1 MFYFQQMFMNALNG
15 IDSQNIT
22 SGVVGI
28 ASTILILSFLYGAYQ
43 AFASGGDV
51 RALGIAGI
59 KYLLLGLVF
68 ANYGSIFRDINTM
81 FNSVAL
87 SITNLASATDM
98 FSNWMTQ
105 LQTYWSTNGTQS
117 LWSIIGGVGASL
129 SGLLDAA
136 LVIVAFILM
145 PITYALFALFY
156 SLYGSVLYVTGP
168 FVLALLP
175 ANGVGQLARTYLVNM
190 LVFQA
195 WGLLYAIFSALMV
208 VLNVNSVNN
217 VLNSGGVAGFFQ
229 NASQDLL
236 LALAS
241 ILFSICIALIPF
253 MASRIIKGDV
263 GSTVLVLLRSA
274 TWSGKMT
281 GKL

>member
-68 ANYGSIFRDINTM
+68 ANYGSIFRDINGM

-87 SITNLASATDM
+87 SITHLASATDM

-168 FVLALLP
+168 LVLALLP
-175 ANGVGQLARTYLVNM
+175 SNSVGQLARTYLVNM

-217 VLNSGGVAGFFQ
+217 VLNSGGVGGFFQ

>member
-1 MFYFQQMFMNALNG
+1 MFYFQSMFMNALNG

-22 SGVVGI
+22 SGIVQI
-28 ASTILILSFLYGAYQ
+28 ASTILIVSFLYAAYQ
-43 AFASGGDV
+43 SFASGGDV

-59 KYLLLGLVF
+59 KYLVLGLVF
-68 ANYGSIFRDINTM
+68 ANYGSIFRDVNGM
-81 FNSVAL
+81 FNSVAQ
-87 SITNLASATDM
+87 SIANLASATDM

-105 LQTYWSTNGTQS
+105 LQTYWTANGNQS
-117 LWSIIGGVGASL
+117 LWSAIGGTA
-129 SGLLDAA
+129 SGLLDT
-136 LVIVAFILM
+136 LLILVAFILM

-168 FVLALLP
+168 LVLALLP
-175 ANGVGQLARTYLVNM
+175 SNSVGQLARTYLVNM

-241 ILFSICIALIPF
+241 ILFSICIAFIPF
-253 MASRIIKGDV
+253 MASRIVKGDM
-263 GSTVLVLLRSA
+263 GSTVLVLLRTA
-274 TWSGKMT
+274 TWTGKMA

>member
-1 MFYFQQMFMNALNG
+1 MFYFQSMFMNALNG

-22 SGVVGI
+22 AGI
-28 ASTILILSFLYGAYQ
+28 VQIANTILIVSFLYAAYQ
-43 AFASGGDV
+43 SFASGGDV

-68 ANYGSIFRDINTM
+68 ANYGAIFRDVNSM
-81 FNSVAL
+81 FNSVAQ

-105 LQTYWSTNGTQS
+105 LQTYWTANGTQS
-117 LWSIIGGVGASL
+117 LWSTIGGSV
-129 SGLLDAA
+129 SGFLDTLLI
-136 LVIVAFILM
+136 LVAFILM

-168 FVLALLP
+168 LVLALLP
-175 ANGVGQLARTYLVNM
+175 SNTVGQLARTYLVNM

-241 ILFSICIALIPF
+241 ILFSICIAFIPF
-253 MASRIIKGDV
+253 MASRIVKGDV
-263 GSTVLVLLRSA
+263 GGTVLVLLRSA
-274 TWSGKMT
+274 TWTRKMA

>member
-1 MFYFQQMFMNALNG
+1 MFYFEQMFLNALSG

-22 SGVVGI
+22 ATIVGI
-28 ASTILILSFLYGAYQ
+28 ASTILVASFLFGAYQ
-43 AFASGGDV
+43 AFASGGDA

-68 ANYGSIFRDINTM
+68 THYGAIFRDVNSM
-81 FNSVAL
+81 FNSVAQ
-87 SITNLASATDM
+87 SIANLAGATDM

-105 LQTYWSTNGTQS
+105 LQTYWNSNGTQS

-129 SGLLDAA
+129 SGLLDA
-136 LVIVAFILM
+136 LLILVAFILM
-145 PITYALFALFY
+145 PITYALFALLY

-168 FVLALLP
+168 LVLALMP
-175 ANGVGQLARTYLVNM
+175 AQGVGQLARTYLVNM
-190 LVFQA
+190 LVFQS

-208 VLNVNSVNN
+208 ALNVNSVNN

-253 MASRIIKGDV
+253 MASRIVKGDV
-263 GSTVLVLLRSA
+263 GSTVWVLFRTAL
-274 TWSGKMT
+274 WT
-281 GKL
+281 GKTAAQV

>member
-68 ANYGSIFRDINTM
+68 ANYGSIFRDINSM

-175 ANGVGQLARTYLVNM
+175 ANGVGQLARTYLVNL

-217 VLNSGGVAGFFQ
+217 VLNSGGVGGFFQ

>member
-1 MFYFQQMFMNALNG
+1 MFYFQSMFANAMNG

-22 SGVVGI
+22 LGVVGI
-28 ASTILILSFLYGAYQ
+28 ASTILVVSFLFAAYQ

-68 ANYGSIFRDINTM
+68 ANYGVIFRGVTNM
-81 FNSVAL
+81 FNSVAQ
-87 SITNLASATDM
+87 SITSLSGATDM
-98 FSNWMTQ
+98 FSNWMGQ
-105 LQTYWSTNGTQS
+105 LQAYWSSNGTQS

-129 SGLLDAA
+129 SGLLDA
-136 LVIVAFILM
+136 LLIFVAFILM

-168 FVLALLP
+168 LVLALLP

-190 LVFQA
+190 LVFQS

-253 MASRIIKGDV
+253 MASHIVKGDV
-263 GSTVLVLLRSA
+263 GGTVMVLVRSV
-274 TWSGKMT
+274 TWSGKMV
-281 GKL
+281 GKI

>member
-68 ANYGSIFRDINTM
+68 ANYGSIFRDINSM
-81 FNSVAL
+81 FNSVSL

-217 VLNSGGVAGFFQ
+217 VLNSGGVGGFFQ